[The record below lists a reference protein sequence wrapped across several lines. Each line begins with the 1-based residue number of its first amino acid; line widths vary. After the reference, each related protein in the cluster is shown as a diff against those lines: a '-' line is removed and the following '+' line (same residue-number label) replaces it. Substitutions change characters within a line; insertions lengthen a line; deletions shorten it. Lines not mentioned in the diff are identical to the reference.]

1 MEGVPKASRRNVLRN
16 GLLFLAG
23 AVGLGVAGA
32 RASGVTGAGSSV
44 TTTLRLSGKQW
55 HLFATDRRRGEI
67 PLRGDSVSTHGI
79 LHGPD
84 GKKIG
89 EFYSAGMVLGHP
101 LGAGPLG
108 AANLEMHTFNLLG
121 GTIAGMG
128 SATPGESVFAIVGG
142 TGRYAGASGS
152 YVARQHPLELGGN
165 GTAEFRLTLKTEEG
179 THANGD

>member
-1 MEGVPKASRRNVLRN
+1 MEGVPKASRRSLLRN
-16 GLLFLAG
+16 GLLLLAG

-32 RASGVTGAGSSV
+32 RATGVTRAGSV
-44 TTTLRLSGKQW
+44 TTTLKLSGKQW
-55 HLFATDRRRGEI
+55 HLFATDRQRGEI
-67 PLRGDSVSTHGI
+67 PVKGDSVSTHGI

-89 EFYSAGMVLGHP
+89 EFYSAGLVLGHP

-108 AANLEMHTFNLLG
+108 AANLEIHTFNLSG

-128 SATPGESVFAIVGG
+128 SANPGESVFAIVGG
-142 TGRYAGASGS
+142 TGRYAGTSGS
-152 YVARQHPLELGGN
+152 YVARQHPLELGGD

-179 THANGD
+179 THANGG